1 MFRKMNTKLLIVLFA
16 VLIVIVG
23 SVLIYDHNKGDR
35 TFKSDLFTVD
45 SAKVTTINI
54 YPKGRNKSMIQ
65 LVKTGKNW
73 DIKSN
78 NKNFPADTNV
88 IQNLLKT
95 LSHVKAER
103 VSGTDQ
109 SSWKELEI
117 TDSSSARVVVEQD
130 KQVTADFR
138 VGKISFTQNNNMAE
152 YGGNRNISI
161 KSHIR
166 VAGDDRVYVV
176 NGYISG
182 MFGDQPSMY
191 RNRSVFRIN
200 KSLLTKLT
208 FIYPG
213 DSSFV
218 LAKTGNKWQI
228 NDQPADSAA
237 VETWLNSVA
246 NTSDSEFADDA
257 SPFPVFTHIL
267 KVEGS
272 SMPELEVKGLF
283 DPSLK
288 KYMVR
293 SSYNRDATFGSGNP
307 RLFNQVFAS
316 KTKFLVNGTNEKKAA
331 GTKKNKRK

>member
-1 MFRKMNTKLLIVLFA
+1 MFRKIDTKLLIILFA

-23 SVLIYDHNKGDR
+23 IVLIYDHNKGER

-45 SAKVTTINI
+45 SAKVTAITI
-54 YPKGRNKSMIQ
+54 YPKGKDKSMIR
-65 LVKTGKNW
+65 LAKTGKSW
-73 DIKSN
+73 EIKCNTKSY
-78 NKNFPADTNV
+78 PADTNV
-88 IQNLLKT
+88 IQNLLRT
-95 LSHVKAER
+95 LSHVKPER

-117 TDSSSARVVVEQD
+117 TDSSSAHVVVEQG

-138 VGKISFTQNNNMAE
+138 LGKISFTQNNNMPD

-176 NGYISG
+176 NGYVSG

-191 RNRSVFRIN
+191 RNRNVFRIN

-213 DSSFV
+213 DSSFI
-218 LAKTGNKWQI
+218 LLKSGDKWLV
-228 NDQPADSAA
+228 NDQPADSAG

-246 NTSDSEFADDA
+246 NTSNSEFADDA
-257 SPFPVFTHIL
+257 PPFPHFTHIL
-267 KVEGS
+267 KMEGN
-272 SMPELEVKGLF
+272 SMPQIDVNGLF
-283 DPSLK
+283 DPNLK
-288 KYMVR
+288 RYLVR
-293 SSYNRDATFGSGNP
+293 SSFNPVATFWSGNP
-307 RLFNQVFAS
+307 RLFNQVFPS
-316 KTKFLVNGTNEKKAA
+316 KARFETKKEQVEKKTR
-331 GTKKNKRK
+331 TKKKAK